1 MSCTIEKIIADAR
14 MLVNRLKDHDSAADS
29 VIGQAT
35 VLHKRVEAMKI
46 VRRLLFLTCAIMIY
60 IRSHSQRVRLQ
71 RTKRLRFIY
80 IGVKATSLQMVSYRI
95 QLNVYLEQRQ
105 RSKEKKFTFAL
116 I

>member
-46 VRRLLFLTCAIMIY
+46 VRQQLFYT
-60 IRSHSQRVRLQ
+60 RS
-71 RTKRLRFIY
+71 RLRFIY
-80 IGVKATSLQMVSYRI
+80 IKAKATSLQMGS
-95 QLNVYLEQRQ
+95 
-105 RSKEKKFTFAL
+105 
-116 I
+116 

>member
-46 VRRLLFLTCAIMIY
+46 VRQLL
-60 IRSHSQRVRLQ
+60 
-71 RTKRLRFIY
+71 LRFIY
-80 IGVKATSLQMVSYRI
+80 IKAKATSLKMS
-95 QLNVYLEQRQ
+95 
-105 RSKEKKFTFAL
+105 S
-116 I
+116 